1 MQKDRTQSVTSAAP
15 TRINI
20 TTTPNWHYAAAR
32 RAESAAR
39 SLSVQAS
46 VRGFLGDLAGT
57 RGDHAKVIAARDSY
71 YLLVAAH
78 RAAAHRMERG
88 QRLRYRLSVLTHP
101 AHKVANR
108 VRRILNERRSVSV

>member
-15 TRINI
+15 TFVNV

-32 RAESAAR
+32 RAENAAR

-57 RGDHAKVIAARDSY
+57 RDEHAKMIAARDSY
-71 YLLVAAH
+71 HQLVAAH
-78 RAAAHRMERG
+78 RAAAHRLERG
-88 QRLRYRLSVLTHP
+88 QRLRYRISVITFP
-101 AHKVANR
+101 AHRIANV
-108 VRRILNERRSVSV
+108 VRRIRNKRRAVNL